1 MSENSKICLSIEQMK
16 ALADLNVDTSEA
28 TFAWIVDTSD
38 VVKPFYTLMSDAKH
52 FMDANSI
59 MISAFGIQ
67 DILRL
72 LPFRILPDFYSLYF
86 SEIGSFPCC
95 CIEKRFFTDEEKF
108 EIGKILKEIIDSYL
122 PKDDLMDAAYLVLS
136 RLSEKGFLKKF
147 EERKKMKKQNKG
159 N

>member
-1 MSENSKICLSIEQMK
+1 MSENNKICLSIEQMK

-38 VVKPFYTLMSDAKH
+38 VVKPFYTLKSDAKH

-86 SEIGSFPCC
+86 SDIGSFPCR

-108 EIGKILKEIIDSYL
+108 EMGKILKEIIDSYL
-122 PKDDLMDAAYLVLS
+122 PKDDIMDAAYLVLS
-136 RLSEKGFLKKF
+136 RLAEKGFLKKF
-147 EERKKMKKQNKG
+147 EERKKMKK
-159 N
+159 